1 MISSSGRRSS
11 ISIGVH
17 PCSSEAVISDDG
29 SRCPM
34 RAVEQ
39 PHTSVHI
46 TRCDRSR
53 VPFSTLDLVTA
64 ALIFSARF
72 HPLPIVFQNRAGV
85 LKKHC
90 PSVENSLPVVLQ
102 FVGQRISVR
111 RATNCRSFGNR
122 IGHNNATRCVP
133 TTVIRVPRAR
143 EHYIIYDRRGGERE
157 DCSKKRFLFLEHF
170 FRVET
175 APNDVRVLPGMTRHP
190 ILSRQ

>member
-1 MISSSGRRSS
+1 MPKPVTKPARAPFLSSTRPRRSMRRAWRSRCKPNMISSSERRSS
-11 ISIGVH
+11 ISIGAH
-17 PCSSEAVISDDG
+17 LCSSEAVISDDG
-29 SRCPM
+29 SHCLM

-46 TRCDRSR
+46 TRCDRLR

-64 ALIFSARF
+64 ALIFSAHF

-102 FVGQRISVR
+102 FVGQRISVL

-133 TTVIRVPRAR
+133 TTVIRASSRAR
-143 EHYIIYDRRGGERE
+143 TLYNI
-157 DCSKKRFLFLEHF
+157 
-170 FRVET
+170 
-175 APNDVRVLPGMTRHP
+175 
-190 ILSRQ
+190 